1 MLRSQTSFNFHFQ
14 KKDHFKHLVCKFSFC
29 YLKTT
34 FKNFFFFLK
43 TKLQETK
50 FFMKSKHMYV
60 MVQWEAKFQ
69 GSLQITFD
77 NFLVFY
83 SQCQIYKHVAL
94 SSPAYHMVLVE
105 IGSSL
110 FYSFFSKPKTQ
121 NKENSIFTNLYDNN
135 RNKHKSSNSI
145 IGQDGH

>member
-34 FKNFFFFLK
+34 FKNFFFPENKAPRNEVLYEIKAYVRHGTMGSKILGQSTNHIRQLLSFLLSVLDLQTCSFIITGISYGTSGNRIFIILFILQQ
-43 TKLQETK
+43 TK
-50 FFMKSKHMYV
+50 
-60 MVQWEAKFQ
+60 
-69 GSLQITFD
+69 
-77 NFLVFY
+77 N
-83 SQCQIYKHVAL
+83 
-94 SSPAYHMVLVE
+94 
-105 IGSSL
+105 
-110 FYSFFSKPKTQ
+110 PKQ
-121 NKENSIFTNLYDNN
+121 RKSIFTNLYDNN